1 MTQAIASI
9 ERQDDDDND
18 GNRIGDDG
26 DDYSDDNYDPFDN
39 SGGGGETITTLQSPL
54 SSIVAPSPTVSTL
67 TAAENS
73 RSAVDFNNDD
83 DDNNNNN
90 EGNATLCCEQ
100 SEDNSVN
107 NDDIAATINN
117 PIDNTAAAAVAVA
130 MDNMENSYRDATLA
144 LKKAYHRQ
152 YANGG
157 NGSATAATEIG
168 EAMPN
173 DDDDDTTTTASDA
186 YHRKLASSLLER
198 AYKEKTTNCDLS
210 DYYWVGRLM

>member
-9 ERQDDDDND
+9 ERQDDDDD

-39 SGGGGETITTLQSPL
+39 SGGGETITTLQSPL
-54 SSIVAPSPTVSTL
+54 SSIAAPSPTVSTL

-73 RSAVDFNNDD
+73 RSAIDFNNDD
-83 DDNNNNN
+83 DNNNNNN

-107 NDDIAATINN
+107 NDDDIAATINN
-117 PIDNTAAAAVAVA
+117 PIDNTAAAVAVA
-130 MDNMENSYRDATLA
+130 MNNMENSYRDATLA

-173 DDDDDTTTTASDA
+173 DDDDDTTTASDA